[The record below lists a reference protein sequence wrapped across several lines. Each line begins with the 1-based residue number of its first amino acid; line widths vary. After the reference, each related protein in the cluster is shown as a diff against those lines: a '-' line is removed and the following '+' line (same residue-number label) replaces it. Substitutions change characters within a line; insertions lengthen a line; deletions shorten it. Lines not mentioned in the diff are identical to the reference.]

1 MCRFPNIYFVWHR
14 FVRISLHLIEGLQYS
29 KRTSCPVCSQVYW
42 RMRAEPSCGLNV
54 LFSLLLMASGL
65 SARSHSASSH
75 LLRTKKGL
83 LGVHAAKL
91 HSKGIGQ
98 TPASCCLSS
107 KYLLFFLFNAI
118 ITKAPLPHPLKTAC
132 HLKRC
137 ETALYCYIFDIFMLQ
152 NCYLTGWW
160 LISFISLEQLNACL
174 PHVSCVASFQNGFC
188 QCLRLGFCF

>member
-1 MCRFPNIYFVWHR
+1 MLHGIATVFWGECQTVRSTKDQNQQHPCCLRSCMCRFPNIYFVWHR

-98 TPASCCLSS
+98 TPASCCFSS

-118 ITKAPLPHPLKTAC
+118 IT
-132 HLKRC
+132 
-137 ETALYCYIFDIFMLQ
+137 
-152 NCYLTGWW
+152 
-160 LISFISLEQLNACL
+160 
-174 PHVSCVASFQNGFC
+174 
-188 QCLRLGFCF
+188 